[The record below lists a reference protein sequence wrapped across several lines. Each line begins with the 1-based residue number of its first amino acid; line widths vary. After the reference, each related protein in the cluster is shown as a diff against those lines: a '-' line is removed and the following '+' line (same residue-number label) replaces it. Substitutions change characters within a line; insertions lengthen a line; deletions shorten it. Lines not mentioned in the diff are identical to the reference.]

1 MAVVV
6 VQIEF
11 AHVLRHGPHPASK
24 AKGGNQEN
32 VIRHSGRGFRV
43 VNGEFVQ
50 FLESLGD
57 GDGIHERDSS
67 LIVSEG
73 LVLLAQGQMGQTTFN
88 KDVRF
93 DARLR

>member
-1 MAVVV
+1 M
-6 VQIEF
+6 I
-11 AHVLRHGPHPASK
+11 
-24 AKGGNQEN
+24 
-32 VIRHSGRGFRV
+32 
-43 VNGEFVQ
+43 NGEFVQ